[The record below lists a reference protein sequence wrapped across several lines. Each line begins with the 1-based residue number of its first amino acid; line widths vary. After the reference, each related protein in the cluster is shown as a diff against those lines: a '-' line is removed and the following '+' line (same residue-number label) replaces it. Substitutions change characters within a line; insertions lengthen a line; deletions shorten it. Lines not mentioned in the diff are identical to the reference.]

1 MNIFKMS
8 SKEVRK
14 ESKLFRKTYFGSKV
28 FYASKAP
35 LAASLCFLLGVFSE
49 MIESFLSTEEYSD
62 NLFYVFF
69 CCCFI
74 YLCFYSITQ
83 LIYYK
88 FLMKYIES
96 KNNM

>member
-28 FYASKAP
+28 FSATRAP
-35 LAASLCFLLGVFSE
+35 LVVAIIFLLGVFSE
-49 MIESFLSTEEYSD
+49 MIEDFLSTEEYSD
-62 NLFYVFF
+62 NLFYAFF
-69 CCCFI
+69 CFCFI
-74 YLCFYSITQ
+74 SMCFYAITY